1 MWSQPSERKTLE
13 IAQGNGVCSVK
24 IVNKFI
30 KVLVKVVNCFN
41 LLLSLVVNSFMS
53 DLIAKGG
60 RGNKAPYE
68 TTLVRV
74 PLPIKPMVEQ
84 ITAQWR
90 KFFEQG
96 SDEATNGAGEMLER
110 VEAAIFQVTALDAIG
125 QSPVPPAIAPSAVP
139 EAIAPP
145 EKPVNK
151 IDPHEVR
158 DSEALLLSAD
168 RYLAS
173 LRLGKQA
180 PEYKRAKQHIDAF
193 IKELEKAEV

>member
-1 MWSQPSERKTLE
+1 M
-13 IAQGNGVCSVK
+13 VCSVK

-74 PLPIKPMVEQ
+74 PLTVKPLVEKL
-84 ITAQWR
+84 TAAYR
-90 KFFEQG
+90 RCFEVS
-96 SDEATNGAGEMLER
+96 SDDLSIALGEMLER
-110 VEAAIFQVTALDAIG
+110 VEVAIG
-125 QSPVPPAIAPSAVP
+125 QSAVPGAERLCQEKAIATPQ
-139 EAIAPP
+139 

-158 DSEALLLSAD
+158 D

-193 IKELEKAEV
+193 IKELEKAEARS

>member
-1 MWSQPSERKTLE
+1 M
-13 IAQGNGVCSVK
+13 VCSVK

-74 PLPIKPMVEQ
+74 PLPIKPMVEK

-110 VEAAIFQVTALDAIG
+110 VEAAIALSA
-125 QSPVPPAIAPSAVP
+125 VPRAERLRQEKAMQESAVP
-139 EAIAPP
+139 EAIARSAVPLAIATP
-145 EKPVNK
+145 QEKPVNK
-151 IDPHEVR
+151 IDYEAVR
-158 DSEALLLSAD
+158 DSQRLLATRD

-180 PEYKRAKQHIDAF
+180 PEYKRAKLHIDAF

>member
-1 MWSQPSERKTLE
+1 M
-13 IAQGNGVCSVK
+13 VCSVK

-41 LLLSLVVNSFMS
+41 LLLLLVVNSFMS

-74 PLPIKPMVEQ
+74 PLPIKPMVEK

-96 SDEATNGAGEMLER
+96 SDEVTNGAGEMLER
-110 VEAAIFQVTALDAIG
+110 VEAAIFQVTALDAI
-125 QSPVPPAIAPSAVP
+125 APSAVP
-139 EAIAPP
+139 EAIATP

-151 IDPHEVR
+151 IDYEAVR

-168 RYLAS
+168 RYLVS

-193 IKELEKAEV
+193 IKELEKAEARS

>member
-1 MWSQPSERKTLE
+1 
-13 IAQGNGVCSVK
+13 
-24 IVNKFI
+24 
-30 KVLVKVVNCFN
+30 
-41 LLLSLVVNSFMS
+41 MS

-74 PLPIKPMVEQ
+74 PLPIKPMVEK

-110 VEAAIFQVTALDAIG
+110 VEAAIAVGTSKTNALL
-125 QSPVPPAIAPSAVP
+125 V
-139 EAIAPP
+139 
-145 EKPVNK
+145 KPVNK
-151 IDPHEVR
+151 IDPHEVRDSQRLLATR

-193 IKELEKAEV
+193 IKELEKAEARS

>member
-1 MWSQPSERKTLE
+1 M
-13 IAQGNGVCSVK
+13 VCSVK

-30 KVLVKVVNCFN
+30 KVLVKVVNCFT

-74 PLPIKPMVEQ
+74 PLTVKPLVEKL
-84 ITAQWR
+84 TAAYR
-90 KFFEQG
+90 RCFEVS
-96 SDEATNGAGEMLER
+96 SDDLSIALGEMLER
-110 VEAAIFQVTALDAIG
+110 VEVAIG
-125 QSPVPPAIAPSAVP
+125 QSAVP
-139 EAIAPP
+139 GAERLCQEKAIAPP

-151 IDPHEVR
+151 IDYEATR
-158 DSEALLLSAD
+158 DSQRLLATRD
-168 RYLAS
+168 RYLVS

-193 IKELEKAEV
+193 IKELEKAEARS

>member
-1 MWSQPSERKTLE
+1 
-13 IAQGNGVCSVK
+13 
-24 IVNKFI
+24 
-30 KVLVKVVNCFN
+30 
-41 LLLSLVVNSFMS
+41 MS

-74 PLPIKPMVEQ
+74 PLPIKPVVEK

-96 SDEATNGAGEMLER
+96 SDEVTNGAGEMLER
-110 VEAAIFQVTALDAIG
+110 VEAAIALSA
-125 QSPVPPAIAPSAVP
+125 VPRAERLRQEKAMQESAVP
-139 EAIAPP
+139 EAIATPQ

-151 IDPHEVR
+151 IDYDAVR
-158 DSEALLLSAD
+158 DSQRLLATRD

-193 IKELEKAEV
+193 IKELEKAEAKS

>member
-1 MWSQPSERKTLE
+1 
-13 IAQGNGVCSVK
+13 
-24 IVNKFI
+24 
-30 KVLVKVVNCFN
+30 
-41 LLLSLVVNSFMS
+41 MS

-74 PLPIKPMVEQ
+74 PLPIKPMVEK

-110 VEAAIFQVTALDAIG
+110 VEAAIAVGTSKTNALL
-125 QSPVPPAIAPSAVP
+125 V
-139 EAIAPP
+139 
-145 EKPVNK
+145 KPVNK

-158 DSEALLLSAD
+158 DSQRLLATRDSVSAKRTQSCERGACALHSALLLSAD

>member
-1 MWSQPSERKTLE
+1 
-13 IAQGNGVCSVK
+13 
-24 IVNKFI
+24 
-30 KVLVKVVNCFN
+30 
-41 LLLSLVVNSFMS
+41 MS

-74 PLPIKPMVEQ
+74 PLPIKPMVEK

-96 SDEATNGAGEMLER
+96 SDEVTEGAGEMLER
-110 VEAAIFQVTALDAIG
+110 VEAAIALSA
-125 QSPVPPAIAPSAVP
+125 VPRAERLCQEKAMQESAVP

-151 IDPHEVR
+151 IDYEAVR
-158 DSEALLLSAD
+158 D

>member
-1 MWSQPSERKTLE
+1 
-13 IAQGNGVCSVK
+13 
-24 IVNKFI
+24 
-30 KVLVKVVNCFN
+30 
-41 LLLSLVVNSFMS
+41 
-53 DLIAKGG
+53 
-60 RGNKAPYE
+60 
-68 TTLVRV
+68 
-74 PLPIKPMVEQ
+74 MVEK

-110 VEAAIFQVTALDAIG
+110 VEAAIALSAVPGAERLCQEKAIG
-125 QSPVPPAIAPSAVP
+125 QSPVP

-158 DSEALLLSAD
+158 D

>member
-1 MWSQPSERKTLE
+1 
-13 IAQGNGVCSVK
+13 
-24 IVNKFI
+24 
-30 KVLVKVVNCFN
+30 
-41 LLLSLVVNSFMS
+41 MS

-74 PLPIKPMVEQ
+74 PLPIKPMVEK

-96 SDEATNGAGEMLER
+96 SDEVTEGAGEMLER
-110 VEAAIFQVTALDAIG
+110 VEAAIALSAVPRAERLCQEKAMQESAVPEAIG
-125 QSPVPPAIAPSAVP
+125 QSPVPKAIATPQ
-139 EAIAPP
+139 

-151 IDPHEVR
+151 IDYEAVR
-158 DSEALLLSAD
+158 D

>member
-1 MWSQPSERKTLE
+1 
-13 IAQGNGVCSVK
+13 
-24 IVNKFI
+24 
-30 KVLVKVVNCFN
+30 
-41 LLLSLVVNSFMS
+41 MS

-74 PLPIKPMVEQ
+74 PLPIKPMVEK

-96 SDEATNGAGEMLER
+96 SDEVTNGAGEMLER

-125 QSPVPPAIAPSAVP
+125 QSPVPKAIAPSAVP

-158 DSEALLLSAD
+158 D
-168 RYLAS
+168 RYLVS

-193 IKELEKAEV
+193 IKELEKAEARS

>member
-1 MWSQPSERKTLE
+1 MESAKLRKTLE

-74 PLPIKPMVEQ
+74 PLPIKPMVEK

-96 SDEATNGAGEMLER
+96 SDEVTNGAGEMLER

-125 QSPVPPAIAPSAVP
+125 QSPVPKAIAPSAVP
-139 EAIAPP
+139 EAIATPQ

-151 IDPHEVR
+151 IDYEAVR
-158 DSEALLLSAD
+158 DSQRLLATRD

>member
-1 MWSQPSERKTLE
+1 VEKLTAAYRRCFEVSSDDLS
-13 IAQGNGVCSVK
+13 IA
-24 IVNKFI
+24 
-30 KVLVKVVNCFN
+30 L
-41 LLLSLVVNSFMS
+41 
-53 DLIAKGG
+53 
-60 RGNKAPYE
+60 
-68 TTLVRV
+68 
-74 PLPIKPMVEQ
+74 
-84 ITAQWR
+84 
-90 KFFEQG
+90 
-96 SDEATNGAGEMLER
+96 GEMLER
-110 VEAAIFQVTALDAIG
+110 VEVAIG
-125 QSPVPPAIAPSAVP
+125 QRAVP

-158 DSEALLLSAD
+158 DSQRLLATRD

>member
-1 MWSQPSERKTLE
+1 
-13 IAQGNGVCSVK
+13 
-24 IVNKFI
+24 
-30 KVLVKVVNCFN
+30 
-41 LLLSLVVNSFMS
+41 MS

-74 PLPIKPMVEQ
+74 PLTVKPLVEKL
-84 ITAQWR
+84 TAAYR
-90 KFFEQG
+90 RCFEVS
-96 SDEATNGAGEMLER
+96 SDDLSIALGEMLER
-110 VEAAIFQVTALDAIG
+110 VEVAIG
-125 QSPVPPAIAPSAVP
+125 QRAVP

-158 DSEALLLSAD
+158 DSQRLLATRD